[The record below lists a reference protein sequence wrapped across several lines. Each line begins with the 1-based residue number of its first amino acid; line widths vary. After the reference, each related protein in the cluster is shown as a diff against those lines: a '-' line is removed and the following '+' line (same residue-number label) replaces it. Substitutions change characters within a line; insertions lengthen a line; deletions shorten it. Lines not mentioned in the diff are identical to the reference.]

1 MLCIKIISK
10 LPIPEIPSLGVSSF
24 MICFNNLI
32 LSYLYL
38 KLNQFNIYEYIKFEN
53 FGNFVIK
60 IIINYIKI
68 LLILKIFQYIKLLSF
83 IIIINLKTLI
93 LSYIVIRKKN
103 KPYNYKDLCYYYI
116 FFVICISEIVVQNK
130 LSIIFIFILIN

>member
-60 IIINYIKI
+60 IIKLYKDTFNIKNFPVY
-68 LLILKIFQYIKLLSF
+68 K
-83 IIIINLKTLI
+83 IIIIYNN
-93 LSYIVIRKKN
+93 N
-103 KPYNYKDLCYYYI
+103 K
-116 FFVICISEIVVQNK
+116 S
-130 LSIIFIFILIN
+130 